1 MHFAFRPDDPAR
13 FDEEAIVPRMR
24 ELLKP
29 PDVKIHLHKV
39 SHWILDCIVAERYRI
54 GSIFLVGDA
63 AHRQPPTTGL
73 GLNTAIQ
80 DVHNLCWK
88 LATVLRGQAADEL
101 LDSYE
106 AERRPVGQA
115 NADWALFSFTN
126 HSLIDAG
133 MGLQPGATVEQNTAA
148 LTAFFADTPMGASL
162 RARGGV
168 AIGTQTM
175 EFQAHDIEIGFS
187 YAERALAPDGS
198 QAPPRDPFGR
208 DYTPTTRP
216 GTGSRTHGSGA
227 TETCSPR
234 TTWSSPA
241 ASPC

>member
-1 MHFAFRPDDPAR
+1 
-13 FDEEAIVPRMR
+13 V
-24 ELLKP
+24 
-29 PDVKIHLHKV
+29 VV
-39 SHWILDCIVAERYRI
+39 RI

-216 GTGSRTHGSGA
+216 GHRLPHAWLGRNGERALHARPGPARQLRPVDRARRQRVDGGDVSSRGRARRPAEHVPDRRERRTHGH
-227 TETCSPR
+227 
-234 TTWSSPA
+234 
-241 ASPC
+241 